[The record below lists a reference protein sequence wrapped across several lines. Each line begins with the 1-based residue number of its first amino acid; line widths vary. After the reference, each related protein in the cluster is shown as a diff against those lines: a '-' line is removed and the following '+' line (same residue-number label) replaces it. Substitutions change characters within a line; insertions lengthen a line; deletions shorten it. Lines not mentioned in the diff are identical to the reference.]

1 LTILPRQAR
10 ISSWSGLSKA
20 ELSSLSAQT
29 KLIPSGCKMKITA
42 RIGMVNY
49 INTAPLYEV
58 WRQTVQR
65 ADWQVTEAPPSLL
78 NRLLHE
84 NELDLGFVS
93 SQEYAL
99 HPGEYRILSDLS
111 ISATGPV
118 GSVFLFSDLPIDSLD
133 NQLILLSFQ
142 SQTSVSLVKIILEE
156 FYQLRPR
163 YRSGSIT
170 LAQEEEKPVAIL
182 AIGDEALRLSVA
194 DRYPYRLD
202 LGEAWQART
211 GLPFVFAVWAVRE
224 DFCRKDPDTVLA
236 IHLEL
241 QRCLRQGKEQ
251 LREISATV
259 AGRVLMDEEACY
271 RYLQGIEYDLSSE
284 KQEALKRFF
293 EYLISRG
300 EVPAAALPLKVCGK
314 H

>member
-1 LTILPRQAR
+1 MNKR
-10 ISSWSGLSKA
+10 
-20 ELSSLSAQT
+20 
-29 KLIPSGCKMKITA
+29 MKITA

-58 WRQTVQR
+58 WRQTVHR
-65 ADWQVTEAPPSLL
+65 ADWQVTEASPAVL
-78 NRLLHE
+78 NRMLHA

-93 SQEYAL
+93 SHEYAL
-99 HPGEYRILSDLS
+99 HPDQYRIMSDLS

-118 GSVFLFSDLPIDSLD
+118 GSVFLFSELPIASLD
-133 NQLILLSFQ
+133 NQLVLLSSQ

-156 FYQLRPR
+156 FYQVRPR
-163 YRSGSIT
+163 YRLGSP
-170 LAQEEEKPVAIL
+170 EEVGTGLEKPAAVL
-182 AIGDEALRLSVA
+182 AIGDEALRLAVA
-194 DRYPYRLD
+194 GGYPHRLD

-224 DFCRKDPDTVLA
+224 DFCRDQPDTVLA
-236 IHLEL
+236 IYQEL
-241 QRCLRQGKEQ
+241 HRCLRQGKEQ

-259 AGRVLMDEEACY
+259 AGRVPMDEEACY
-271 RYLQGIEYDLSSE
+271 RYLQGIEYDLSTE
-284 KQEALKRFF
+284 KQEALAKFF
-293 EYLISRG
+293 EYLIARD

>member
-1 LTILPRQAR
+1 M
-10 ISSWSGLSKA
+10 G
-20 ELSSLSAQT
+20 
-29 KLIPSGCKMKITA
+29 ITA

-58 WRQTVQR
+58 WRQTVHR
-65 ADWQVTEAPPSLL
+65 ADWQVTEASPAVL
-78 NRLLHE
+78 NRMLHA

-93 SQEYAL
+93 SHEYAL
-99 HPGEYRILSDLS
+99 HPDQYRIMSDLS

-118 GSVFLFSDLPIDSLD
+118 GSVFLFSELPIASLD
-133 NQLILLSFQ
+133 NQLVLLSSQ

-156 FYQLRPR
+156 FYQIRPR
-163 YRSGSIT
+163 YLVGL
-170 LAQEEEKPVAIL
+170 LAEIGAEAEKPVAVL
-182 AIGDEALRLSVA
+182 AIGDEALRLA
-194 DRYPYRLD
+194 GEGRYPLRLD

-211 GLPFVFAVWAVRE
+211 GLPFVFALWAVRE
-224 DFCRKDPDTVLA
+224 DFCRAAPDTVLA

-241 QRCLRQGKEQ
+241 QHCLRQGKER

-259 AGRVLMDEEACY
+259 AGRIPMDEEACY
-271 RYLQGIEYDLSSE
+271 RYLQGIEYDLGRE
-284 KQEALKRFF
+284 KQEALRLFF

-300 EVPAAALPLKVCGK
+300 EVPATALPLKVCGK

>member
-1 LTILPRQAR
+1 MT
-10 ISSWSGLSKA
+10 
-20 ELSSLSAQT
+20 
-29 KLIPSGCKMKITA
+29 KITA

-58 WRQTVQR
+58 WRQTVHR
-65 ADWQVTEAPPSLL
+65 ADWQVTEASPSVL
-78 NRLLHE
+78 NRMLHE

-99 HPGEYRILSDLS
+99 HPEEYRILSDLS

-118 GSVFLFSDLPIDSLD
+118 GSVFLFSEVPVTELGERLVSL
-133 NQLILLSFQ
+133 SSQ

-156 FYQLRPR
+156 FYQVTPR
-163 YRSGSIT
+163 YRLG
-170 LAQEEEKPVAIL
+170 LAAEKAAGMERPVAVL
-182 AIGDEALRLSVA
+182 AIGDEALRLA
-194 DRYPYRLD
+194 GEGLYPYRLD
-202 LGEAWQART
+202 LGEEWQVRT

-224 DFCRKDPDTVLA
+224 DFCRTAPDTVLA
-236 IHLEL
+236 IHQEL

-251 LREISATV
+251 LREISAIV
-259 AGRVLMDEEACY
+259 AGRVPMGEAACY
-271 RYLQGIEYDLSSE
+271 RYLQGIEYDLGNE
-284 KQEALKRFF
+284 KQEALRRFF

-300 EVPAAALPLKVCGK
+300 EVPAMALPFKVCGK

>member
-1 LTILPRQAR
+1 M
-10 ISSWSGLSKA
+10 
-20 ELSSLSAQT
+20 T
-29 KLIPSGCKMKITA
+29 KTTA

-58 WRQTVQR
+58 WRQTVRR
-65 ADWQVTEAPPSLL
+65 ADWQVTEAPPSVL
-78 NRLLHE
+78 NRMLHA

-99 HPGEYRILSDLS
+99 HPEEYRILSDLS

-118 GSVFLFSDLPIDSLD
+118 GSVFLFSELPIAQLGKR
-133 NQLILLSFQ
+133 LILLSSQ

-156 FYQLRPR
+156 FYQVNPR
-163 YRSGSIT
+163 YCLC
-170 LAQEEEKPVAIL
+170 LAAESETGKEKPVAVL
-182 AIGDEALRLSVA
+182 AIGDEALLLA
-194 DRYPYRLD
+194 AEGRYPFRLD

-224 DFCRKDPDTVLA
+224 DFCRTAPDTVLA
-236 IHLEL
+236 IHQEL
-241 QRCLRQGKEQ
+241 QRCLREGKDRLQ
-251 LREISATV
+251 EISATV
-259 AGRVLMDEEACY
+259 AGRIPMDKEACY

-284 KQEALKRFF
+284 KQEALTRFF

>member
-1 LTILPRQAR
+1 
-10 ISSWSGLSKA
+10 
-20 ELSSLSAQT
+20 
-29 KLIPSGCKMKITA
+29 MKITA
-42 RIGMVNY
+42 RIGMVNF

-58 WRQTVQR
+58 WQQTVHR
-65 ADWQVTEAPPSLL
+65 TDWQVTEAPPTVL

-99 HPGEYRILSDLS
+99 HPEEYRILSDLS

-118 GSVFLFSDLPIDSLD
+118 GSVLLFSQTPFAQLGER
-133 NQLILLSFQ
+133 LILLSPQ
-142 SQTSVSLVKIILEE
+142 SQTSVSLIKIILED

-163 YRSGSIT
+163 YRVGR
-170 LAQEEEKPVAIL
+170 LAETNALEKPAAVL
-182 AIGDEALRLSVA
+182 AIGDEALRLA
-194 DRYPYRLD
+194 AEGRYPYRLD
-202 LGEAWQART
+202 LGEAWQVRT

-224 DFCRKDPDTVLA
+224 DFCRTDPDTVLA

-241 QRCLRQGKEQ
+241 QRCLCQGRSQ
-251 LREISATV
+251 LREISARV
-259 AGRVLMDEEACY
+259 AGRVPMDKEACY
-271 RYLQGIEYDLSSE
+271 RFLQGIEYDLGSE

-300 EVPAAALPLKVCGK
+300 EVPATALPLKVCGI

>member
-1 LTILPRQAR
+1 
-10 ISSWSGLSKA
+10 
-20 ELSSLSAQT
+20 
-29 KLIPSGCKMKITA
+29 MKITA
-42 RIGMVNY
+42 RIGMVNF

-58 WRQTVQR
+58 WQQTVRR
-65 ADWQVTEAPPSLL
+65 ADWQVTEAPPAVL

-118 GSVFLFSDLPIDSLD
+118 GSVLLFSQTPFAQLGER
-133 NQLILLSFQ
+133 LILLSSQ
-142 SQTSVSLVKIILEE
+142 SQTSVSLVKIILED
-156 FYQLRPR
+156 FYQIQPR
-163 YRSGSIT
+163 YRVGR
-170 LAQEEEKPVAIL
+170 LAETSALEKPAAVL
-182 AIGDEALRLSVA
+182 AIGDEALRLA
-194 DRYPYRLD
+194 AEGRYPYRLD
-202 LGEAWQART
+202 LGDAWQVRT

-224 DFCRKDPDTVLA
+224 DFCRSDPDTVLA

-241 QRCLRQGKEQ
+241 QRCLHQGRAQ
-251 LREISATV
+251 LREISAKV
-259 AGRVLMDEEACY
+259 AGRVPMDKEACY
-271 RYLQGIEYDLSSE
+271 RVLQGIEYDLGSE

-300 EVPAAALPLKVCGK
+300 EVPATALPLKVCG
-314 H
+314 